1 MPYARVVQPLLLVIL
16 AILSGCTPGV
26 EPPPNIVLVVLDTVR
41 ADRLV
46 CRTDGVVPTP
56 RIDELCARGSYFE
69 KASSTSSWTLPA
81 HASLFTGLYPIR
93 HGATQ
98 EYTYLDERA
107 RTLAELLGESG
118 YRTFGVSANPMVNI
132 QSGLARGFDSFD
144 ETWRESAQTAS
155 LQSGEHANLLAVD
168 ALMEFRDRDRPFFLF
183 VNFIEAHGPNAPPE
197 PYREIASRTRIAAR
211 EVDRVKEHDAKSY
224 YLDPASI
231 SADDFTLLSTLYNGE
246 VAQLDALVG
255 ALVDRLEAAGA
266 FEDSVLIVTSDHGE
280 NFGEHGH
287 FRHIFSLHQSTVHVP
302 LLVVLPDGAHAG
314 ERRRDPVTLVDL
326 FATVLAAAGVA
337 PPDLNV
343 ANPANQAARDLFEA
357 ASPPDAERP
366 IVAEYYFPAQAL
378 GLFEP
383 ESLAAERERLGRY
396 LRRLRSIESD
406 GLRLIWSSDGA
417 HELYDLAVDP
427 DEVRNLAGDPRF
439 ATRERELHARLE
451 AFVAESGG
459 PRPLPG
465 VASHVDEPRGAFEDL
480 DPESVELLREL
491 GYLPR

>member
-1 MPYARVVQPLLLVIL
+1 MPYACVVLPLLLVIL
-16 AILSGCTPGV
+16 AVLSGCTPGANSR
-26 EPPPNIVLVVLDTVR
+26 PNIVLIVLDTVR
-41 ADRLV
+41 ADRLN
-46 CRTDGVVPTP
+46 CRSDSAVPTP
-56 RIDELCARGSYFE
+56 RIDELCERGSYFE

-98 EYTYLDERA
+98 ETTYLDERA

-118 YRTFGVSANPMVNI
+118 YRTFGVSANPMVSI

-144 ETWRESAQTAS
+144 ETWRESAQLQS
-155 LQSGEHANLLAVD
+155 QQSGEHANLTAVA

-197 PYREIASRTRIAAR
+197 PYRSSATRARIAAG
-211 EVDRVKEHDAKSY
+211 EVARVNEHDAKSY
-224 YLDPASI
+224 YLDPASV
-231 SADDFTLLSTLYNGE
+231 SAGDFALLSSLYDGE

-255 ALVDRLEAAGA
+255 ALVDRLDAAG
-266 FEDSVLIVTSDHGE
+266 VLEGSMLIITSDHGE

-302 LLVVLPDGAHAG
+302 LLVVRPDAARAG
-314 ERRRDPVTLVDL
+314 ERREDPIALVDL
-326 FATVLAAAGVA
+326 FATILAAAGVA
-337 PPDLNV
+337 IPESNV
-343 ANPANQAARDLFEA
+343 DARDLFEGMP
-357 ASPPDAERP
+357 SPEAERP

-378 GLFEP
+378 GLFGP
-383 ESLAAERERLGRY
+383 EALAAQRERLGPY

-406 GLRLIWSSDGA
+406 GLRLIWSSDGV
-417 HELYDLAVDP
+417 HELYDLTTDP
-427 DEVRNLAGDPRF
+427 AETRNIAGDPRF
-439 ATRERELHARLE
+439 AARERELHARLE
-451 AFVAESGG
+451 AFVADAGG
-459 PRPLPG
+459 PRPFPDS
-465 VASHVDEPRGAFEDL
+465 ATHAEPARGAFGDL